1 MSMDND
7 SNNGHKEVAEEAAV
21 AQRATAERV
30 ARLADR
36 LAPAEEQA
44 LAGDASV
51 THSDFKFSKVFA
63 DEGVPTSKL
72 LRPHPVV
79 LVILGIALAFMAVM
93 AYLISITPT
102 PAE

>member
-1 MSMDND
+1 MDND
-7 SNNGHKEVAEEAAV
+7 SNNGYKEVAQEAAV

-30 ARLADR
+30 AMLADR
-36 LAPAEEQA
+36 LAPAEEQSGEA
-44 LAGDASV
+44 RFIPR
-51 THSDFKFSKVFA
+51 DFEVSKVFA
-63 DEGVPTSKL
+63 DEGVPISTL
-72 LRPHPVV
+72 LRPHPAV